1 MLTGDGN
8 ENAKKINRAEERK
21 KTLHAV
27 QHIFLYISLPLFC
40 SMTSTY
46 VKLSSCTFYGGK
58 IVYREVCSYVPF
70 FFFSLPLI
78 LTLLAA
84 NICHFLI
91 AALKF
96 SCFCLPQ

>member
-70 FFFSLPLI
+70 FFF
-78 LTLLAA
+78 TAAHFNLAGR
-84 NICHFLI
+84 
-91 AALKF
+91 
-96 SCFCLPQ
+96 